1 MKDYSCSITTYLKKF
16 KSDSLEMN
24 PAKYSDDRTRLVTGS
39 ARKKFELE
47 KEFKQWKFYNEFS
60 NEE

>member
-1 MKDYSCSITTYLKKF
+1 MVRMKDYSCSITYLKKF

-24 PAKYSDDRTRLVTGS
+24 PAKYSDDRTRLVPGS

-47 KEFKQWKFYNEFS
+47 KEFKQ
-60 NEE
+60 